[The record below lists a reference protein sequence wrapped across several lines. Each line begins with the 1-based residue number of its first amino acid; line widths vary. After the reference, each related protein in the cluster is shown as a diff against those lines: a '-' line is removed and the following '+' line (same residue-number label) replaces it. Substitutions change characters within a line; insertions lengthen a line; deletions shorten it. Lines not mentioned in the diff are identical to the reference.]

1 MKELK
6 KLIVGI
12 SLLVQSVTMFVLFLS
27 QRKERKGLSVVFLG
41 ISAASGVL
49 GAKLISD
56 CADAEDEEEEEDL
69 CDIELNESE
78 IEDIDLNRELEISED
93 MVKADLEHGTV
104 DEAQSRE

>member
-6 KLIVGI
+6 KLIAGI
-12 SLLVQSVTMFVLFLS
+12 SLLVQAVTMFILFLS

-56 CADAEDEEEEEDL
+56 AANAEEEEEEDL
-69 CDIELNESE
+69 CDIELDESD
-78 IEDIDLNRELEISED
+78 IEDIELEEELEISED
-93 MVKADLEHGTV
+93 MVKADLDHGTD
-104 DEAQSRE
+104 DEAQSCE

>member
-6 KLIVGI
+6 KLIAGI
-12 SLLVQSVTMFVLFLS
+12 SLLVQAVTMFVLFLS

-56 CADAEDEEEEEDL
+56 ATDEEEEEEEDL
-69 CDIELNESE
+69 CDIEIDESE
-78 IEDIDLNRELEISED
+78 IEDIELEDGLEISED
-93 MVKADLEHGTV
+93 MVKADLEHGTD
-104 DEAQSRE
+104 DEAQGLA